1 MHEAL
6 DLSARDRTK
15 FRRENPITKLDMPKT
30 YHHSTNIEQLLRLHF
45 GKKIDFL
52 YNSDGKNM
60 SDFEARTELAKR
72 QSIGHKLI
80 PRSIDCKNF
89 DPFGAGCPG
98 HEISERHRITTL
110 ESEDKFRRE
119 QKEQRIIDYKIKKE
133 TIRLAVVAK
142 NERLGVQYSKP
153 MNYKEHQKQ
162 NSETFF
168 IPPDIRFSVEIM
180 EQVNNMEL
188 ASYAAS
194 EAELNAPSDKASGG
208 APPRKAFEVPPLAL
222 SVVGE

>member
-6 DLSARDRTK
+6 DLSARDRAK
-15 FRRENPITKLDMPKT
+15 FRRENPVTKLDMSKT
-30 YHHSTNIEQLLRLHF
+30 YHHSTNIAELLRNHF

-52 YNSDGKNM
+52 YNSDGTTM

-80 PRSIDCKNF
+80 PRSVDCKNF
-89 DPFGAGCPG
+89 DPFGGGCPG
-98 HEISERHRITTL
+98 HR
-110 ESEDKFRRE
+110 ESEAERKIAYEVEMDRRR
-119 QKEQRIIDYKIKKE
+119 KERELRILDNARKREALRLIK
-133 TIRLAVVAK
+133 VAE
-142 NERLGVQYSKP
+142 NEKLGVEYDKPFTYSNYQKP
-153 MNYKEHQKQ
+153 

-194 EAELNAPSDKASGG
+194 EAELNWQY
-208 APPRKAFEVPPLAL
+208 RKQKLHK
-222 SVVGE
+222 